1 VFRQIGPVKGISK
14 SSASITI
21 KMFMEEEEKGF
32 IKPQKATNPLD
43 FPGKP
48 PTIENVKE
56 GNPENKPKP
65 KREIDALFSLDEDPD
80 KPLEKYGDDIDI
92 SDDDREDDEDD
103 ENEVEEQIYN
113 SSKDVPH
120 SLPMNISFGVDPL
133 NRRRGP
139 IEKEP
144 PQSVKASIPH
154 GSIYENM
161 QVLSRSIQ
169 SADYRNRVWGT
180 KPAEASDSV
189 GYSQSFQNQGFSRPR
204 AIFCSQPAQ
213 RVNISEE
220 TLEESSASLETP
232 KQ

>member
-1 VFRQIGPVKGISK
+1 
-14 SSASITI
+14 
-21 KMFMEEEEKGF
+21 MLMEEEDDKSF
-32 IKPQKATNPLD
+32 VKPQKATDL
-43 FPGKP
+43 
-48 PTIENVKE
+48 I
-56 GNPENKPKP
+56 GNPQIFEDIPEEFGRPEKKQRK
-65 KREIDALFSLDEDPD
+65 KREIDTLFNIDEDSD
-80 KPLEKYGDDIDI
+80 KPFEKYGDDIDI
-92 SDDDREDDEDD
+92 SDEDREDDEN
-103 ENEVEEQIYN
+103 NEDEEQIYN

-120 SLPMNISFGVDPL
+120 SLPMNINFGVDQL

-144 PQSVKASIPH
+144 QKASIPH

-180 KPAEASDSV
+180 KPEEASDSI

-220 TLEESSASLETP
+220 TLEESSTSLETP

>member
-1 VFRQIGPVKGISK
+1 
-14 SSASITI
+14 
-21 KMFMEEEEKGF
+21 MFMEEEEKGF
-32 IKPQKATNPLD
+32 AKPQKAINPLE

-48 PTIENVKE
+48 PIIANLKE
-56 GNPENKPKP
+56 GNPETISTKPKQR
-65 KREIDALFSLDEDPD
+65 KEIDSLFDLDEDPE
-80 KPLEKYGDDIDI
+80 KPVEKYGEDIDI
-92 SDDDREDDEDD
+92 SDDDRNDDDD
-103 ENEVEEQIYN
+103 ENETEKEIYN

-120 SLPMNISFGVDPL
+120 SLPMNINFGVDPL

-144 PQSVKASIPH
+144 KSVKASIPT

-180 KPAEASDSV
+180 KPKEASDAV
-189 GYSQSFQNQGFSRPR
+189 GYSQSYQTHGYTRPR
-204 AIFCSQPAQ
+204 TIFCQQPAQ

-220 TLEESSASLETP
+220 TLEETSTSLETP
-232 KQ
+232 K